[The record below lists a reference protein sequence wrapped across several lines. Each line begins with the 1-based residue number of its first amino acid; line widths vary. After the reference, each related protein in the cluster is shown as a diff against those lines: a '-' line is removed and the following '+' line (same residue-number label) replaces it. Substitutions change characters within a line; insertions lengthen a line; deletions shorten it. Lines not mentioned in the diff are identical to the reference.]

1 MYQPER
7 FGHIFGFD
15 GIRIVTRRFTIIYV
29 VTPRH
34 AVILIYGS
42 GDWVCQL
49 LFWSSHL
56 GGNDQKRTG
65 KKRKC
70 IWIIIKNQSYTV
82 YFTFWRNTLCFTQC
96 MKFGTESEHDVYA
109 PAHKNSTANDCIL
122 KTVDARPR
130 PLILRTFSAINYFNE
145 SVGHRTGT
153 HHLANQ
159 LRQNEICSVGKL
171 VHPALNLSLR

>member
-34 AVILIYGS
+34 AFVLIYGS

-49 LFWSSHL
+49 LFWSIHL

-70 IWIIIKNQSYTV
+70 IWIIIKNQLYTV

-109 PAHKNSTANDCIL
+109 PAQIQPPVTAYWRQL
-122 KTVDARPR
+122 MHLQGPWYFELSQQ
-130 PLILRTFSAINYFNE
+130 LIISM
-145 SVGHRTGT
+145 
-153 HHLANQ
+153 NQ
-159 LRQNEICSVGKL
+159 LGIELGPIILLISCVKMKYFRLE
-171 VHPALNLSLR
+171 NLSILH